1 VEHVKLNPIKLES
14 WLDYF
19 QDLRS
24 EQSETLR
31 KKESS
36 NNYTE
41 PIDEEELDNILKK
54 LKNNNAP
61 GEDGLNLD
69 LFKYAGKLF
78 DRLFLK
84 FLNTVWYEGTIPE
97 SWQQAIVIPVHKKGD
112 INNQENYRGISLLNA
127 GYKFYAS
134 ILKIN

>member
-31 KKESS
+31 KKGSS

-41 PIDEEELDNILKK
+41 PIVGEELDNVLKK
-54 LKNNNAP
+54 
-61 GEDGLNLD
+61 
-69 LFKYAGKLF
+69 
-78 DRLFLK
+78 
-84 FLNTVWYEGTIPE
+84 T
-97 SWQQAIVIPVHKKGD
+97 KK
-112 INNQENYRGISLLNA
+112 
-127 GYKFYAS
+127 
-134 ILKIN
+134 